1 MRDDMHD
8 HIGESPTP
16 SGVETPRPDLSDKRL
31 PGIAPGYFGLG
42 QVGIGS
48 PQSSPS
54 RSLCLLTTP
63 NVDSGVKS
71 HPEKHVEKTSESR
84 SSGSMVVERGQGH
97 NLTPPP
103 QHDEPVQKPALG
115 LPLSDASRLPPT
127 PLSSASSFLHREGEA
142 VENGKPMMQGSFSS
156 VTQALRN
163 FIFPKFSSIKARRHQ
178 SLPVSSLNTNTVP
191 AAHLSNPT
199 SSVHSSSVLS
209 PSRQSPAVPPT
220 PSNKP
225 KTSKSFKL
233 SKLTADATPES
244 RNKSTPPL
252 TPRAL
257 SHDGGHP
264 GKRSPL
270 SSTSTNAASSD
281 TAVEGEIESSQQSSQ
296 RGERLPTNTPR
307 GKLAVKIAEGRNLKP
322 AYDPYIVCT
331 FEWNEYI
338 SQGPKHDAMDL
349 DMDEKKGPVE
359 KLASVPIRRTD
370 SDSGKPM
377 AIPMKS
383 RQSSSNGMSDN
394 EGKPLEKVTKFRWNH
409 EAVLSVSRL
418 PLALQQLIF
427 LVMSLADNLNSM
439 SQSTIAA
446 LVRMRFWDTYDCVPT
461 CPKRTPCSKA
471 SLPSNLADQ
480 KMIKSR
486 VTYTSGCNS
495 QRPTRDILVPTIS
508 RSSS

>member
-8 HIGESPTP
+8 HIGDSPTP

-31 PGIAPGYFGLG
+31 PGIAPGYAPGYFGLG
-42 QVGIGS
+42 QVGSGS
-48 PQSSPS
+48 SQSSPS
-54 RSLCLLTTP
+54 RSLCVLTTP
-63 NVDSGVKS
+63 NVDSGVES
-71 HPEKHVEKTSESR
+71 HPTKHVRETLESR
-84 SSGSMVVERGQGH
+84 WSSAWSGSMVTVERGQDR

-103 QHDEPVQKPALG
+103 QPDEPLQKPALG

-127 PLSSASSFLHREGEA
+127 PISSASSFLHRDGEV
-142 VENGKPMMQGSFSS
+142 VENGKPIMEGTISS

-163 FIFPKFSSIKARRHQ
+163 FIFPKSSSSIKARRHQ
-178 SLPVSSLNTNTVP
+178 SLPVSSVNTSTVP

-199 SSVHSSSVLS
+199 SSVHS
-209 PSRQSPAVPPT
+209 PSRQSPAVSST

-225 KTSKSFKL
+225 KTSKSFKEL
-233 SKLTADATPES
+233 SKLTADAAPES

-252 TPRAL
+252 SPRAL
-257 SHDGGHP
+257 SQEGGHP

-281 TAVEGEIESSQQSSQ
+281 TAVESEIESSQSSQ
-296 RGERLPTNTPR
+296 RSERLPTNTPR
-307 GKLAVKIAEGRNLKP
+307 GKLAVKISEGRNLKP

-349 DMDEKKGPVE
+349 DVDEKKGPIE

-394 EGKPLEKVTKFRWNH
+394 EGRPLEKVTKFRWNH
-409 EAVLSVSRL
+409 EAVLLVS
-418 PLALQQLIF
+418 
-427 LVMSLADNLNSM
+427 S
-439 SQSTIAA
+439 
-446 LVRMRFWDTYDCVPT
+446 
-461 CPKRTPCSKA
+461 
-471 SLPSNLADQ
+471 
-480 KMIKSR
+480 
-486 VTYTSGCNS
+486 
-495 QRPTRDILVPTIS
+495 
-508 RSSS
+508 